1 MLFTRLRGVP
11 PSPWCSP
18 VYVVFPR
25 LRGVPPS
32 TWCFPVYV
40 LYFYEVYVYVVF
52 TCLPVYVVLEQ
63 LPVLALGVGRVKGD
77 TDALMDG
84 RGDLEGIGP

>member
-1 MLFTRLRGVP
+1 M
-11 PSPWCSP
+11 
-18 VYVVFPR
+18 VFPR